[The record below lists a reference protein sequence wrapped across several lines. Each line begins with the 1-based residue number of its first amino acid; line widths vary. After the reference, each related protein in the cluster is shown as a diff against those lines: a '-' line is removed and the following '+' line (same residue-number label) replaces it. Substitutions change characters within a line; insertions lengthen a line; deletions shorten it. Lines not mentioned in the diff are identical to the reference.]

1 MDSLS
6 NETENSSKSI
16 NDDASVM
23 IGDDTDALPPRG
35 SSGIIPNGENAE
47 TAMDAGQNSQSG
59 TYASQQDNGQED
71 RKSASPL
78 VTGTSLLCLIGCIFS
93 LLAFFSVDIFGWEPP
108 LSSIGRGSILLNVIF
123 IPLSWILFVLNRK
136 TEQRK
141 KLLVFALSVTGLC
154 GVWIGI
160 VLFFI
165 ILGVLASM

>member
-1 MDSLS
+1 MENLS
-6 NETENSSKSI
+6 NETENVNI
-16 NDDASVM
+16 
-23 IGDDTDALPPRG
+23 
-35 SSGIIPNGENAE
+35 
-47 TAMDAGQNSQSG
+47 AMESEQNSQSSSHV
-59 TYASQQDNGQED
+59 SQQDDGQKESG
-71 RKSASPL
+71 SASPL